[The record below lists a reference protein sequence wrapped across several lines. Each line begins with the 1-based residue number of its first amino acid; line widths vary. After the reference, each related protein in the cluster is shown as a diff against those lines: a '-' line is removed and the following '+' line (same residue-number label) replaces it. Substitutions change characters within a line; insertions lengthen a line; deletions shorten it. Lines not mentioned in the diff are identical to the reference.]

1 MGGFGNT
8 LVIAII
14 NPHLEQ
20 AQHPSHFDGALHTV
34 SEQKEGVID
43 KMFMWQINSPYK
55 YTSDELEN

>member
-14 NPHLEQ
+14 TPHLEQ
-20 AQHPSHFDGALHTV
+20 AQHSSHFDSALLTV

-43 KMFMWQINSPYK
+43 KMFM
-55 YTSDELEN
+55 

>member
-1 MGGFGNT
+1 MGSFGNT

-20 AQHPSHFDGALHTV
+20 AQHSSHFDGALHTV

-43 KMFMWQINSPYK
+43 KMFM
-55 YTSDELEN
+55 